1 MIKKTIA
8 VILASLLTAAL
19 SGCGS
24 SRETPPGASDRPP
37 RPSSP
42 QVFPKSGAITEISY
56 TNMSFQL
63 SEQQERELISRAQRF
78 SETHVQEKRQFAE
91 GERFISEQTTFT
103 YYFNLD
109 TLRYCYALFF
119 EYGRPA
125 LINNDWGTE
134 CNVV

>member
-24 SRETPPGASDRPP
+24 SRETPPGASDPP
-37 RPSSP
+37 AASEQSSSVP
-42 QVFPKSGAITEISY
+42 ENGAITEISY
-56 TNMSFQL
+56 TNMSLQL

-119 EYGRPA
+119 EYGQPA